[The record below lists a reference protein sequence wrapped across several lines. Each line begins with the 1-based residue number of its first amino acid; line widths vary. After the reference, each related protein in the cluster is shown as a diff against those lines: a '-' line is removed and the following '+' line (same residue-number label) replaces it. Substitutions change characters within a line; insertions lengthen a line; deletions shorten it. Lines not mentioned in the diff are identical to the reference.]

1 LSQLKSEKI
10 NIENSEEL
18 ENTSKL
24 LSELRKISNNLLKLQ
39 KTIRVQKDK
48 LSKLKNTKKVEIKIL
63 DASHNFRYSK
73 LKKLMQDNDG

>member
-1 LSQLKSEKI
+1 MSQLKSEKI